1 MAVTKIWNI
10 KGWLGAVELY
20 IENPEKTENPAFH
33 AHSEMT
39 DSDTQNMRDLL
50 ELAMEDERADELKSV
65 LDYAMDDEK
74 TNQQFYVSGVNC
86 AADTARMEML
96 AVKARF
102 GKEDGNVAYHAIQS
116 FAPGELSADL
126 AHRIGLAL
134 AREMWGGFQVV
145 VATHIDHE
153 HIHNHLLLNSVSFAD
168 GRKYND
174 CKESYRQ
181 LRSISDRLCL
191 ENNLSVVHD
200 AKPGRSKHYSEWSA
214 EKQQQPTYRGAVRAD
229 VDAAIREAQTE
240 KQFYAILRSKGYDFK
255 FGKDIT
261 ILAKGRERGLKLA
274 RNFGEE
280 YTIERIRKRIT
291 ESRTPPKEK
300 PSPQL
305 FVVRY
310 PLRGSFQ
317 KARKLRGFQALYV
330 SYMFKMGILPKKR
343 RTQEKK
349 KAPHILFREDL
360 LKIRQYD
367 EELRLLRVNR
377 IDSPEQLLSF
387 VAERKVDISAQEVLR
402 KKYSNRLRYAN
413 TDEERLLLKSQ
424 ISDLSKK
431 LTLLRKEV
439 KNGVRIQDKVPLM
452 QEKLREVSFSEIS
465 LLQQNQKS
473 KGAKIER

>member
-10 KGWLGAVELY
+10 KGWLGAVEIY
-20 IENPEKTENPAFH
+20 IENPAKTENPAFFK
-33 AHSEMT
+33 HSKMT
-39 DSDTQNMRDLL
+39 DEATQNMRDLL
-50 ELAMEDERADELKSV
+50 EFAMTDERADELRSV
-65 LDYAMDDEK
+65 LDYAMNEEK

-86 AADTARMEML
+86 SKDTARSEML

-116 FAPGELSADL
+116 FMPGEVSGDL
-126 AHRIGLAL
+126 AHRIGVAL
-134 AREMWGGFQVV
+134 ASEMWGDFQVV

-153 HIHNHLLLNSVSFAD
+153 HIHNHFLLNSVSFVD

-181 LRSISDRLCL
+181 LRKISDRLCL

-214 EKQQQPTYRGAVRAD
+214 EKQQQPTCRGSVRAD
-229 VDAAIREAQTE
+229 IDSAIREAQTE
-240 KQFYAILRSKGYDFK
+240 RQFYAILRSKGYDFK

-261 ILAKGRERGLKLA
+261 IVAKGRERGLKLE
-274 RNFGEE
+274 RNFGGE
-280 YTIERIRKRIT
+280 YTIERIRKRII
-291 ESRTPPKEK
+291 EFRVPPKRTS
-300 PSPQL
+300 SPQL

-310 PLRGSFQ
+310 QLRGSFQ
-317 KARKLRGFQALYV
+317 KCRKLRGFQALYV

-343 RTQEKK
+343 WDNPN
-349 KAPHILFREDL
+349 KAPPHSLLREDL

-367 EELRLLRVNR
+367 EELRLLLVNR
-377 IDSPEQLLSF
+377 IDSPEQLFSF